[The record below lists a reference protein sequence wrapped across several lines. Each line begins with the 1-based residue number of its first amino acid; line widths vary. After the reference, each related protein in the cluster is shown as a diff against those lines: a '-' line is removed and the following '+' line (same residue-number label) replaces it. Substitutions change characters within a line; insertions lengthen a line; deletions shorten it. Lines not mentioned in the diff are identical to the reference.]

1 MEKVSEIFLINA
13 RLKKGD
19 DTAFLEIYERHHQH
33 LYIFVYRYIQDN
45 NLIDDILHD
54 AFLKLWEARARISL
68 RFPIHQ
74 YLFRITRNLVF
85 QELKSKARTLSLIA
99 EISRESSELDL
110 FSAADFKY
118 QEKEYEEIY
127 QKAVD
132 SLPPQRQRVF
142 ILCREK
148 GASYKEAAQILD
160 ISPQTVKE
168 HMALALKSIRN
179 YLGAYQDI
187 VFLFIFLSL

>member
-1 MEKVSEIFLINA
+1 MGEISEIFLVNA
-13 RLKKGD
+13 RLKSGEHA
-19 DTAFLEIYERHHQH
+19 AFMEIYERHHQQ
-33 LYIFVYRYIQDN
+33 LYNFVYKYIQDS
-45 NLIDDILHD
+45 NLVDDILHD
-54 AFLKLWEARARISL
+54 AFLKLWEARSRVSL

-85 QELKSKARTLSLIA
+85 QELKNKARTLSLIA
-99 EISRESSELDL
+99 DLSRGSTELDY

-148 GASYKEAAQILD
+148 GASYKEAAQILQ

-168 HMALALKSIRN
+168 HMALALKSIRS

-187 VFLFIFLSL
+187 VFLCVLIYL